1 MTSKFTRA
9 LLASLLFVLPFGAA
23 HAQVNGSTD
32 IIVGK
37 VTAPDGRPLAGARVE
52 VTSLETE
59 TTRSKTTND
68 KGEYTVL
75 FPDGGGQYRVR
86 VRMLGMQPAERIVAR
101 QADEDRLVANLSLSQ
116 VPQQLAAVVSR
127 ATAAPR
133 AGERQEPGNTGRNF
147 SSEQLLRLP
156 VDPSDPNAVAALAP
170 GAVTVAGTDT
180 TPGGFSILGQS
191 PENNQVTLDG
201 LSFNAGSVPQEAVRS
216 SRVITNTYDIARG
229 QFSGGQVSTTT
240 RGGTNQLQGG
250 FTYTLRDPRLT
261 WSASDEPSGFNQEY
275 SQNQVSGG
283 LGGPIVRD
291 RAFYFGSLQLR
302 RRSEGVQSLLAA
314 DDETLGRLGAAP
326 DSVARFEQLVSG
338 LGVPINA
345 SQVPSNRITDSYSGL
360 VRGDLQLSDDHSLS
374 LRGDWRYS
382 KSGATRIGSLSFPTT
397 GGDRFSAGGGV
408 AATITSTFGTILNE
422 LRAYASASS
431 GHSDPYNALPEGR
444 VRVAAPAAQGGAV
457 TTLEFG
463 GNAGLPQE
471 DSDRAIELTDEASW
485 LKGRHRWKV
494 GALLNLSEFRNSSN
508 NNRLGTFT
516 YHSLA
521 DFAANRPASFT
532 RSLGTRDRSGGALN
546 AGVYLGDTWRRN
558 AAFQL
563 TYGVRVEGSQ
573 YLKAPELNAEVEQ
586 LFGRRTSDFPRDLRV
601 SPRVGFSWN
610 VGAGDQ
616 RAAGAADAGAAGAGA
631 GGGGRGGFG
640 RGGAGGPGGRGAP
653 GVGGALMVIRG
664 GIGEFRARPQTSLF
678 AAAVDAT
685 GLPGAISELNCIGA
699 GVPVP
704 DWDAYLTNPDAVPS
718 SCVDGGTGAPLSSRA
733 PTVALFDPRFA
744 APRSWRSS
752 LGVQRRIGQRTSLN
766 VEGSMA
772 WSNTVVGVNDLNLE
786 ATPDFTLAAEDGR
799 PVFVPA
805 GSIVPGTGAISLAAS
820 RLHPQYGQVLEVRS
834 NLRSRSEQLTV
845 SLGGAAFTRLLY
857 NLSYTLGRSR
867 DQSSFGGGSPQ
878 SAYGRV
884 LTAGYPGVAEWA
896 SSDFERRH
904 NVVGTITTT
913 IRPWLDLSTIVR
925 ATSGSPF
932 TPRVGSDVNG
942 DGARNDRAFIFDPS
956 QVSDTLLANGMSR
969 LLAGA
974 SPRARECLREQLGT
988 IAARNSCRGDW
999 SGTLDFQAN
1008 IRPDLGKSLGRRLMI
1023 SVSAVNTLSGIDRL
1037 LHGVDG
1043 MRGWGQPARPD
1054 PTLLYVRGF
1063 DPAARRFT
1071 YQVNERFGTSAQARS
1086 LYRNPFMLGL
1096 QARWTVGR
1104 DRQREAVQALLGGNR
1119 GAVGAAGAGA
1129 RGAGAGAPD
1138 LRTMLERVA
1147 PDPVP
1152 AILALDDSLNL
1163 SVKQEV
1169 ALKAIADSMHARN
1182 DSLVTAAQALAEKQ
1196 GTSDFQSLF
1205 AALRPTLEAARA
1217 GYAHTMEQL
1226 KGVLTP
1232 EQWNKLPAALRNPP
1246 AQRARPGAGNG
1257 GGTGRRPAP

>member
-1 MTSKFTRA
+1 
-9 LLASLLFVLPFGAA
+9 
-23 HAQVNGSTD
+23 
-32 IIVGK
+32 
-37 VTAPDGRPLAGARVE
+37 
-52 VTSLETE
+52 
-59 TTRSKTTND
+59 
-68 KGEYTVL
+68 
-75 FPDGGGQYRVR
+75 
-86 VRMLGMQPAERIVAR
+86 
-101 QADEDRLVANLSLSQ
+101 
-116 VPQQLAAVVSR
+116 
-127 ATAAPR
+127 
-133 AGERQEPGNTGRNF
+133 
-147 SSEQLLRLP
+147 
-156 VDPSDPNAVAALAP
+156 
-170 GAVTVAGTDT
+170 
-180 TPGGFSILGQS
+180 
-191 PENNQVTLDG
+191 
-201 LSFNAGSVPQEAVRS
+201 
-216 SRVITNTYDIARG
+216 
-229 QFSGGQVSTTT
+229 
-240 RGGTNQLQGG
+240 
-250 FTYTLRDPRLT
+250 
-261 WSASDEPSGFNQEY
+261 
-275 SQNQVSGG
+275 
-283 LGGPIVRD
+283 
-291 RAFYFGSLQLR
+291 
-302 RRSEGVQSLLAA
+302 
-314 DDETLGRLGAAP
+314 
-326 DSVARFEQLVSG
+326 
-338 LGVPINA
+338 
-345 SQVPSNRITDSYSGL
+345 
-360 VRGDLQLSDDHSLS
+360 
-374 LRGDWRYS
+374 
-382 KSGATRIGSLSFPTT
+382 
-397 GGDRFSAGGGV
+397 
-408 AATITSTFGTILNE
+408 
-422 LRAYASASS
+422 
-431 GHSDPYNALPEGR
+431 
-444 VRVAAPAAQGGAV
+444 
-457 TTLEFG
+457 
-463 GNAGLPQE
+463 
-471 DSDRAIELTDEASW
+471 
-485 LKGRHRWKV
+485 
-494 GALLNLSEFRNSSN
+494 
-508 NNRLGTFT
+508 
-516 YHSLA
+516 
-521 DFAANRPASFT
+521 
-532 RSLGTRDRSGGALN
+532 
-546 AGVYLGDTWRRN
+546 
-558 AAFQL
+558 
-563 TYGVRVEGSQ
+563 
-573 YLKAPELNAEVEQ
+573 
-586 LFGRRTSDFPRDLRV
+586 
-601 SPRVGFSWN
+601 
-610 VGAGDQ
+610 
-616 RAAGAADAGAAGAGA
+616 
-631 GGGGRGGFG
+631 
-640 RGGAGGPGGRGAP
+640 
-653 GVGGALMVIRG
+653 MVIRG

-699 GVPVP
+699 GVPAP
-704 DWDAYLTNPDAVPS
+704 DWDAYLANPDAVPS
-718 SCVDGGTGAPLSSRA
+718 SCLDGGAGAPLSSRA
-733 PTVALFDPRFA
+733 PTVALFDPHFS

-772 WSNTVVGVNDLNLE
+772 WSSTVVGVDDRNLD
-786 ATPDFTLAAEDGR
+786 ATPDFALAAEGGR

-805 GSIVPGTGAISLAAS
+805 RSIVPATGAIGLAAS

-857 NLSYTLGRSR
+857 NVSYTLARSR

-884 LTAGYPGVAEWA
+884 LTAGFPGVAEWA

-913 IRPWLDLSTIVR
+913 IRPWLDLSTVVR
-925 ATSGSPF
+925 ATSGAPF

-956 QVSDTLLANGMSR
+956 QVSDTMLANGMSR

-974 SPRARECLREQLGT
+974 SPRARDCLRAQLGT

-999 SGTLDFQAN
+999 SGALDFQAN

-1063 DPAARRFT
+1063 DPAAGRFT

-1119 GAVGAAGAGA
+1119 GGANRGGGAPGAAGA
-1129 RGAGAGAPD
+1129 RGPGAPD

-1147 PDPVP
+1147 PDPIP

-1217 GYAHTMEQL
+1217 GYGHTMEQV

-1246 AQRARPGAGNG
+1246 AQRARPGAGAG
-1257 GGTGRRPAP
+1257 AGRRPAP

>member
-1 MTSKFTRA
+1 
-9 LLASLLFVLPFGAA
+9 
-23 HAQVNGSTD
+23 
-32 IIVGK
+32 
-37 VTAPDGRPLAGARVE
+37 
-52 VTSLETE
+52 
-59 TTRSKTTND
+59 
-68 KGEYTVL
+68 
-75 FPDGGGQYRVR
+75 
-86 VRMLGMQPAERIVAR
+86 IVAR

-127 ATAAPR
+127 ATATPR
-133 AGERQEPGNTGRNF
+133 GGERQEPGNTGRNF
-147 SSEQLLRLP
+147 SGEQLLRLP

-170 GAVTVAGTDT
+170 GAVSVAGTDT

-229 QFSGGQVSTTT
+229 QFSGGQVATTT

-291 RAFYFGSLQLR
+291 RAFYFASLQFR

-314 DDETLGRLGAAP
+314 DEETLGRLGAAP
-326 DSVARFEQLVSG
+326 DSVARFEQLVAG

-345 SQVPSNRITDSYSGL
+345 SQVPANRVSDSYSGL
-360 VRGDLQLSDDHSLS
+360 LRGDLQLNDDHSLS
-374 LRGDWRYS
+374 LRGDWRFYT
-382 KSGATRIGSLSFPTT
+382 SGATRIGSLSFPTT
-397 GGDRFSAGGGV
+397 GGDRFSGGGGV
-408 AATITSTFGTILNE
+408 AATVTSTFGTILNE

-431 GHSDPYNALPEGR
+431 GHSDPYNTLPEGR
-444 VRVAAPAAQGGAV
+444 VRVAAPAEQGGAV

-471 DSDRAIELTDEASW
+471 DSDRVLELTDEASW
-485 LKGRHRWKV
+485 LTGRHRWKI
-494 GALLNLSEFRNSSN
+494 GALLNLSEFRNSAN
-508 NNRLGTFT
+508 YNRLGTFT

-521 DFAANRPASFT
+521 DFASNRPASFT
-532 RSLGTRDRSGGALN
+532 RSLGSRDRSGGALN
-546 AGVYLGDTWRRN
+546 AGVYLGDTWRRD

-563 TYGVRVEGSQ
+563 TYGVRVEGSA

-610 VGAGDQ
+610 VGAGEQ
-616 RAAGAADAGAAGAGA
+616 RPDVGAAAGAAGG
-631 GGGGRGGFG
+631 GGGGRGGIG
-640 RGGAGGPGGRGAP
+640 RGGRGARGGP
-653 GVGGALMVIRG
+653 GLGGALMVIRG

-678 AAAVDAT
+678 ASAVDAT
-685 GLPGAISELNCIGA
+685 GLPGTTTELNCIGA

-704 DWDAYLTNPDAVPS
+704 DWDAYLVSPDAVPS
-718 SCVDGGTGAPLSSRA
+718 SCLNGGTGAPLSSRA
-733 PTVALFDPRFA
+733 PTVALFDPSFA

-752 LGVQRRIGQRTSLN
+752 LRVQRRIGQRMSLN
-766 VEGSMA
+766 VEGSIA
-772 WSNTVVGVNDLNLE
+772 WSNTVVGVNDLNLD
-786 ATPDFTLAAEDGR
+786 ATPDFTLASEGGR

-805 GSIVPGTGAISLAAS
+805 TSIVSGTGAISLAAS
-820 RLHPQYGQVLEVRS
+820 RLHPQYGQVLEVNS
-834 NLRSRSEQLTV
+834 GLRSRSQQLTM

-857 NLSYTLGRSR
+857 NVSYTLSSSR
-867 DQSSFGGGSPQ
+867 DQASFTRGSPQ

-884 LTAGYPGVAEWA
+884 LTAGFPGAAEWA

-913 IRPWLDLSTIVR
+913 LRPWLDLSTIVR
-925 ATSGSPF
+925 ATSGAPF

-942 DGARNDRAFIFDPS
+942 DGARNDRAFIFDPA
-956 QVSDTLLANGMSR
+956 QVGDTLLANGMSR

-974 SPRARECLREQLGT
+974 SPRARECLRAQLGT

-1023 SVSAVNTLSGIDRL
+1023 SVSAVNTLAGIDRL
-1037 LHGVDG
+1037 VHGVDG

-1063 DPAARRFT
+1063 DRAAGRFS

-1086 LYRNPFMLGL
+1086 LYRNPFMIGL

-1119 GAVGAAGAGA
+1119 GGAGAARGAGA

-1152 AILALDDSLNL
+1152 AILAMDDSLDL
-1163 SVKQEV
+1163 SVRQEV
-1169 ALKAIADSMHARN
+1169 TLKAIADSLHARN
-1182 DSLVTAAQALAEKQ
+1182 DSLVVAAQALAEKQ

-1217 GYAHTMEQL
+1217 GYTHTMEQV

-1246 AQRARPGAGNG
+1246 AQRARPGAGG
-1257 GGTGRRPAP
+1257 AGAGRRPAP